1 MGQSI
6 RVDFGK
12 VRFSEGL
19 PPVTQP
25 AWKVLRANPMM
36 VKSDEESPCFSPVFP
51 GFPRG
56 TSPWLS
62 GSRGAFQGG
71 PRRGRASAA
80 VGGAAAP
87 STGCVEAALCELP
100 SHGED
105 VFFPNSK
112 TLPWSL
118 WPRLAPVRSG
128 AASTPG
134 SGQGSG
140 GFRCRYLV
148 RFRRVTVQILG

>member
-25 AWKVLRANPMM
+25 AWKVLRANPM
-36 VKSDEESPCFSPVFP
+36 VKSDEKSPCFSSVFP
-51 GFPRG
+51 GFPSG
-56 TSPWLS
+56 KSPWLS
-62 GSRGAFQGG
+62 VCRGAFQGG
-71 PRRGRASAA
+71 PLRGRASAA

-87 STGCVEAALCELP
+87 STGCVEAALCEMP

-105 VFFPNSK
+105 VFFPQQQDFAME
-112 TLPWSL
+112 SL
-118 WPRLAPVRSG
+118 AQISSG
-128 AASTPG
+128 AIRCSFHTR
-134 SGQGSG
+134 
-140 GFRCRYLV
+140 FRA
-148 RFRRVTVQILG
+148 RFRRVLVQIPREVPEGSGADTS